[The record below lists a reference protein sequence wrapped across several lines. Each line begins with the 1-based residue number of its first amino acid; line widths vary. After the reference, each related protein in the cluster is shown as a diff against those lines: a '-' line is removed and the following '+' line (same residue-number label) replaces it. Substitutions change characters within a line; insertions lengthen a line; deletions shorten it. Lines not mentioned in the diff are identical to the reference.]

1 VTICL
6 VCGQDNPESFKFCG
20 NCGAPREAPAPARE
34 VRKVVTIVF
43 CDLTGSTALGDRT
56 DPETLRATMRGYYE
70 QMRTILERHGG
81 TVEKF
86 VGDAVMAVFGVP
98 VAHEDDALRAVRAAW
113 EMRSAV
119 PELGLQARIGVNT
132 GQVVTGEGD
141 TLVTGDAVN
150 VAARLEQAA
159 PPGAVLIGD
168 ETRRLVRDA
177 VQLEPVE
184 VAARGK
190 PGPLAAFRLLD
201 VDLEAAAIARRLE
214 TPLVGRRGELE
225 QLRQA
230 FDRSVR
236 ERRCHLITVLGPAG
250 VGKSR
255 FVAEFLGDLDAQ
267 ILVGRCLDYGD
278 GITYWPVISV
288 LKQLGSRADE
298 TLTRVVEGGTLPNE
312 VPWAV
317 RSLLEEVAAERPLVV
332 LFDDIQWGE
341 ETFLDLVDH
350 VADMS
355 RGAPIL
361 LLCVARP
368 ELLDK
373 RPGWAGGKLNATT
386 ILLEPLD
393 PEECSELIAIHGG
406 VDDRLRERIL
416 EAAGGNP
423 LFVEEM
429 VAFAREGGGDTIPST
444 VHALLQARLDQLGGA
459 ERSVIERGAVEGQVF
474 HRSAVLELTRTPDV
488 EPQLVGL
495 VRKELIHPVAAVLRG
510 DHAYQFRHLLIR
522 DAAYDALPKE
532 IRADLHE
539 RFALWLDAHGQDLI
553 EIDEVIGYHLEQAA
567 GYRRELGRPS
577 AAADVDAGERLL
589 TAGRRAAER
598 GDIPAALNL
607 LGRAGAL
614 LPVDH
619 PAHTTAQL
627 DRLALLT
634 FSDRAD
640 VRDAAI
646 AELLEADD
654 PLLRMH
660 GTLARLNVGLLVNA
674 EGMVAE
680 VESTT
685 DRAIELFAAAGDER
699 GLAAVW
705 DVRAMAAWLQSRA
718 RETIAAI
725 DRFTEHAAR
734 SDLPLFPGRT
744 DVLRFGP
751 LVHGPFT
758 IAQIRERMD
767 RLGANAHARDILE
780 SHIAFVEGRYDDAL
794 AITGRVTARVSE
806 LGVRVLLGPPK
817 TARAEI
823 LQEQGRLD
831 ESVEEWREVTELLGS
846 TGHTSFLST
855 ALIGFGATLY
865 LLGDL
870 DEAERLAIEGEEM
883 GATDDVV
890 NFSRGRRLRALIAAD
905 RGELAQA
912 EELARS
918 AIDYA
923 YRTDFPEERAGTHD
937 ALGYVLRAAG
947 RTDEA
952 RTEYECALAEWK
964 LYGWTR
970 RAELVQELLVEL

>member
-1 VTICL
+1 VIVCAS
-6 VCGQDNPESFKFCG
+6 CGQENPEGFKFCG
-20 NCGAPREAPAPARE
+20 NCGAPLETSAPARE
-34 VRKVVTIVF
+34 MRKVVTIVF
-43 CDLTGSTALGDRT
+43 CDLTGSTALGGRT

-113 EMRSAV
+113 EMRTAV

-132 GQVVTGEGD
+132 GEVMTGEGD

-150 VAARLEQAA
+150 IAARLEQAA
-159 PPGAVLIGD
+159 PAGTVLIGD

-177 VQLEPVE
+177 VQVEPIE
-184 VAARGK
+184 VTAKGK
-190 PGPLAAFRLLD
+190 PEPLAAFRLLD
-201 VDLEAAAIARRLE
+201 VDLEAAAITRRLE
-214 TPLVGRRGELE
+214 TPLVGRRDELE

-236 ERRCHLITVLGPAG
+236 ERRCHLFTVLGPAG

-255 FVAEFLGDLDAQ
+255 FVAEFLEDVGLQ
-267 ILVGRCLDYGD
+267 VVTGRCLDYGE
-278 GITYWPVISV
+278 GITYWPVISI
-288 LKQLGSRADE
+288 LKQLGTRADE
-298 TLTRVVEGGTLPNE
+298 TLARVVEGGTLPNE
-312 VPWAV
+312 VPFAV
-317 RSLLEEVAAERPLVV
+317 RSLLEEVAAEQPLVV

-350 VADMS
+350 IADMS

-386 ILLEPLD
+386 ILLEPLGND
-393 PEECSELIAIHGG
+393 ECSELIALHGD
-406 VDDRLRERIL
+406 VDERLRGRIL

-429 VAFAREGGGDTIPST
+429 VAFARDGGDDTVPST
-444 VHALLQARLDQLGGA
+444 VQALLQARLDQLGGA

-474 HRSAVLELTRTPDV
+474 HRGAVLELTRTPDV

-495 VRKELIHPVAAVLRG
+495 VRKELIHPVPAVLLG

-532 IRADLHE
+532 TRADLHE
-539 RFALWLDAHGQDLI
+539 QFATWLDRHGQDLI
-553 EIDEVIGYHLEQAA
+553 ELHEVLGYHLEQAA
-567 GYRRELGRPS
+567 GYRRELGKPS
-577 AAADVDAGERLL
+577 AADETHAGERLY

-598 GDIPAALNL
+598 GDAPAALNL
-607 LGRAGAL
+607 LGRAVAL
-614 LPVDH
+614 LPQDH
-619 PAHTTAQL
+619 DSHTTARL
-627 DRLALLT
+627 DRVALLIL
-634 FSDRAD
+634 SDHAE

-646 AELLEADD
+646 TELLEAED
-654 PLLRMH
+654 PVLRMH
-660 GTLARLNVGLLVNA
+660 GTLARLNVDLMVNA
-674 EGMVAE
+674 EGTVAK
-680 VESTT
+680 VERIT
-685 DRAIELFAAAGDER
+685 DEAIELFTAADDER
-699 GLAAVW
+699 GLATVW
-705 DVRAMAAWLQSRA
+705 EVRAMAAWLQSRA
-718 RETIAAI
+718 RETIAAL
-725 DRFTEHAAR
+725 DHFSEHAER
-734 SDLPLFPGRT
+734 SDLPIFPGRT

-758 IAQIRERMD
+758 TTELRERMAA
-767 RLGANAHARDILE
+767 LTGHAHAQDILE
-780 SHIAFVEGRYDDAL
+780 SRISFVEGRYDDTL
-794 AITGRVTARVSE
+794 AVTERGIARVSE
-806 LGVRVLLGPPK
+806 LGVRVLLAPPM
-817 TARAEI
+817 TARAEC
-823 LQEQGRLD
+823 LAAQGRLP
-831 ESVEEWREVTELLGS
+831 EAAEAWREVIVLLES

-855 ALIGFGATLY
+855 TLVDFGATLY

-883 GATDDVV
+883 GATDDII
-890 NFSRGRRLRALIAAD
+890 NFSRGRRIRAVVAAD
-905 RGELAQA
+905 RGALEQA

-918 AIDYA
+918 ALDYA
-923 YRTDFPEERAGTHD
+923 YRTDFPEEHAGTRE
-937 ALGYVLRAAG
+937 ALGRVLRAAG
-947 RTDEA
+947 RTEEA
-952 RTEYECALAEWK
+952 RVEYERALATWERYDW
-964 LYGWTR
+964 GR
-970 RAELVQELLVEL
+970 RAEDVRELLVEL